1 MGGAFD
7 AKMLQ
12 EQQRLDQ
19 QAAAAGGQSGFNAD
33 GSGKGNDYHPPTLP
47 QSNWPPG
54 VSAAGQ
60 LRVNRDTLTKVAG
73 QMGHDLTQLQASL
86 QTLYNGGFG
95 GATLGGW
102 DTADGLGNNA
112 GQAYYGIS
120 TFHQNLN
127 TVYDQVIGFLHQTV
141 TNYADA
147 EDTTTAAANNV
158 GTDAAPGSLG

>member
-12 EQQRLDQ
+12 DQ
-19 QAAAAGGQSGFNAD
+19 EKVDAQAAAANSQQYNKD
-33 GSGKGNDYHPPTLP
+33 GSAKANDYHPPSLP
-47 QSNWPPG
+47 QSSWPPNLN
-54 VSAAGQ
+54 AGGH
-60 LRVNRDTLTKVAG
+60 LVVNRDTLTKVSTAMQG
-73 QMGHDLTQLQASL
+73 ELSELQGTL
-86 QTLYNGGFG
+86 QTLNGGGSG

-102 DTADGLGNNA
+102 DTASAMGNNS

-120 TFHQNLN
+120 TFYQNLTN
-127 TVYDQVIGFLHQTV
+127 VYDQAITLLRQTV

-158 GTDAAPGSLG
+158 GTDVAPGSLGA